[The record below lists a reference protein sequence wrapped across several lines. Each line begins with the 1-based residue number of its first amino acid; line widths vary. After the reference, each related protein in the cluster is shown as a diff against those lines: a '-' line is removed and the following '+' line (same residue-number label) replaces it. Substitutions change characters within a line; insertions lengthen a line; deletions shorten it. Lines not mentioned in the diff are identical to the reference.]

1 MGLSAAFAL
10 AAGPLI
16 GVLLIFFTSMPLAL
30 LNAVAGVVYGLAPP
44 FVGLVTAYTYFDA
57 RTRVELA
64 PAADP
69 SELPAEIE
77 LFAAQ

>member
-1 MGLSAAFAL
+1 
-10 AAGPLI
+10 
-16 GVLLIFFTSMPLAL
+16 MPSPEWLRT
-30 LNAVAGVVYGLAPP
+30 G
-44 FVGLVTAYTYFDA
+44 FVGLVTAYMYLYA
-57 RTRVELA
+57 RTRAELA